1 MFRYKQGVEGYT
13 SALCYVIFLD
23 LARENIGMCR
33 EGIVI
38 IMDICL
44 DIQRNT
50 FMFNKKRV

>member
-1 MFRYKQGVEGYT
+1 MFRYKQGVEVYT

-23 LARENIGMCR
+23 LARVNIGMCR

-50 FMFNKKRV
+50 FIFNKKRV